1 MSRLK
6 NTSVV
11 WHISLIILLVALCYI
26 PIIQSDFIDLEDT
39 QLILENPVIKNL
51 NRSHLQFLFKNAQ
64 IAQSS
69 PLSLITFALDY
80 KLWKTNPL
88 GYHVTNGVIYVFLCV
103 FLYLFLEKLLRFR
116 HYAFIFTLLFA
127 LHPSHISVVTWISSR
142 GLILS
147 GLFLV
152 LCLYFF
158 QKHMMDKDTYSNTS
172 LTVLL
177 SIYILGLL
185 SSWRIMYLPLLL
197 LLLDITS
204 FRNISLKAFAQK
216 RLKTHVVLGLTTL
229 GYLFYITSG
238 LTQGTFS
245 IFEPLWT
252 KVILIFR
259 FFFYPHPLS
268 IIYPL
273 SNLQNTSTYIWGFAI
288 LCLLLI
294 LITTSIFK
302 SRYRYFILTFVVLSL
317 LFSILFTD
325 DTYFT
330 LRQSFYPSIAL
341 IIFFA
346 VSFEILTHISK
357 RKSLERWILLGAS
370 LCAVIFLPLTYNHNL
385 TWKNSFKVWH
395 NVKKIFPDNTIS
407 YNQLGKLYIA
417 KGDLGAAEKE
427 LLVAIE
433 KNPDDLFSYVN
444 LGILHQK
451 RGQIDKAIVTYQKA
465 SENNP
470 DSDIPHYHLFQIH
483 TSLGDTEKAREELKE
498 AIRIKPNI
506 HIYHA
511 FLADIYRKENLIT
524 DAIKE
529 YRLAIKLYP
538 VHMEYYE
545 QLAKLYMMNSQYDKA
560 LRNFSIVL
568 RSQPRNIEIKYQ
580 VGLILFEMKN
590 FRQAKP
596 MFRDVINRDPL
607 NYLPCYYLAKTLAAL
622 KDYKKAHGY
631 FTQTIKLR
639 PNLTIAMVDEGLL
652 YFEEGQF
659 DQAQTMLIRALRVNP
674 NMYKARRALDKVRKA
689 KHALSKLAE
698 KEQ

>member
-116 HYAFIFTLLFA
+116 NYAFIFALLFA

-158 QKHMMDKDTYSNTS
+158 QKHMMDKDTYSYTS

-288 LCLLLI
+288 FCLLLI

-302 SRYRYFILTFVVLSL
+302 SRYRHFILTFVVLSL

-341 IIFFA
+341 VIFFA

-357 RKSLERWILLGAS
+357 SKSLERWILLGAS

-395 NVKKIFPDNTIS
+395 NVKAIFPDNTIS

-483 TSLGDTEKAREELKE
+483 VSLGDTEKAREELKE

-511 FLADIYRKENLIT
+511 FLANIYRKENLIT

-607 NYLPCYYLAKTLAAL
+607 NYLPCYYLAKTLAEL
-622 KDYKKAHGY
+622 KDYKKAHDY

-689 KHALSKLAE
+689 KHALSQSAE